1 MRWSVRS
8 GFFHEVAGFYGSG
21 CLPANSFSILSSL
34 FSIVSSLSKICL
46 RILFVSWVGT
56 RGIGMGAGHLLSSGL
71 SGRLGNKGSCAIAFF
86 SCSRTFFIPKIVLI
100 VL

>member
-1 MRWSVRS
+1 MESA
-8 GFFHEVAGFYGSG
+8 FFHEVAGFYGSG

-46 RILFVSWVGT
+46 RILFVSPVGT
-56 RGIGMGAGHLLSSGL
+56 RGIGVGEGHLLSSGL
-71 SGRLGNKGSCAIAFF
+71 SGPLGNTGPYAVAFL
-86 SCSRTFFIPKIVLI
+86 SRSQPSFIPKTVLD